1 MYVFKTSYI
10 HSSDRLKTSMWKH
23 IFKTFNE
30 KYKIPLLSPKREESL
45 RVNNAKQKADI
56 IKENIERFDINILKF
71 LCTKIL

>member
-30 KYKIPLLSPKREESL
+30 KYKIPLLSQKREESL
-45 RVNNAKQKADI
+45 RVNNTKQKQ
-56 IKENIERFDINILKF
+56 KS
-71 LCTKIL
+71 